1 MMKNLKTTYMGIEL
15 DSPIVLGASN
25 MSNKIDDM
33 MKAQD
38 NGVGAIVFKSLFE
51 EQVQLE
57 RLQFEEKLTQYDNIH
72 AQMITTHPNIEFSD
86 TEKHLVHLRKAKE
99 KLSVPIIASLNAVH
113 EDSWLEY
120 AKQLAQTGVDGLE
133 LNLYQVPMSF
143 DMEAKEIEDSQISI
157 VKKIKEQISLP
168 VSVKLSSDY
177 TNILNFIKRM
187 DAVGVDG
194 LILFNGFFQPDISIK
209 NENFKE
215 SGFNLS
221 RRGEH
226 RKPLRYAGMLYG
238 NINADICNSRGIFKS
253 GDVIKQIL
261 TGASCVQMVSAIYK
275 YGFEHIGE
283 LNKELSQW
291 IEEKGYNSIED
302 FKGKLAEKNL
312 DPGSLVYKRAQY
324 VDLLLSSET
333 IFGELY

>member
-1 MMKNLKTTYMGIEL
+1 MKNLKTTYMGIEL
-15 DSPIVLGASN
+15 NSPIILGASN
-25 MSNKIDDM
+25 MSNNIDDL
-33 MKAQD
+33 MKAED
-38 NGVGAIVFKSLFE
+38 NGVGAIVYKSLFE

-57 RLQFEEKLTQYDNIH
+57 RLQLEEKLTQYDNIH
-72 AQMITTHPNIEFSD
+72 AQMITTHPNIKFSD

-99 KLSVPIIASLNAVH
+99 RLSVPLIASLNAVH
-113 EDSWLEY
+113 EESWLDY

-133 LNLYQVPMSF
+133 LNLYQVPVDF
-143 DMEAKEIEDSQISI
+143 EMEAKEIEESQINI
-157 VKKIKEQISLP
+157 VKKIKEELSLP

-194 LILFNGFFQPDISIK
+194 LVLFNAFFQPDIDIK
-209 NENFKE
+209 TQSHKE

-226 RKPLRYAGMLYG
+226 RKSLRYSGMLYG
-238 NINADICNSRGIFKS
+238 KVNADICNSRGIFKCAE
-253 GDVIKQIL
+253 VIKQIL
-261 TGASCVQMVSAIYK
+261 SGANCVQMVSAIYK

-283 LNKELSQW
+283 LNKQLSEW
-291 IEEKGYNSIED
+291 AEKNEYNSIEE
-302 FKGKLAEKNL
+302 FKGKLADNNL
-312 DPGSLVYKRAQY
+312 DPSSLVYKRAQY